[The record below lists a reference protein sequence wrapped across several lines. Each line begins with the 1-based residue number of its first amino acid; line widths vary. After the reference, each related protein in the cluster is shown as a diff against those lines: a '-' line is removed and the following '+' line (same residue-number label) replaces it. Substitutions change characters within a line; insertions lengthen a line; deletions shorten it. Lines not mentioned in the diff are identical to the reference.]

1 VMSYA
6 CEKGRKEKLKGNVR
20 KGRLIKNI
28 FCLVRPS
35 QKREDEGGVIMEKT
49 GIKTIYGLELRAIS
63 RALRA
68 LIVAQVFLLVIG
80 VQAWGGH
87 DYVKNV
93 NCNKGETITDALQK
107 FDGKPITIE
116 VKGTCNENVTI
127 DRNDVTL
134 IAHPS
139 GGAVSGVEPIDA
151 TIIINGDRAVID
163 GLTVTGGGGGIRVL
177 GKNNMIRNCIV
188 QNVGANGIP
197 FPGGTGTVDN
207 CTIQNS
213 GQNGVNVFNGGG
225 VTVTNSTIQN
235 NGIHGVNISD
245 GGRAT
250 VTNSTISSNNS
261 HGISFY
267 KGGLGTVDQCTVQSN
282 AGHGIRIEAAS
293 ATVINSMISSNTRCG
308 IMVTKGGDARIGI
321 SDPFQYAGNTISNN
335 QGNGIQLFIGGSA
348 YIGGNT
354 ITGNGTNPN
363 SVHGPFGVGI
373 FSSNAVLV
381 GNNRITGSGG
391 VGVFIVG
398 SSVDIGNPGMG
409 LPTTGDFAN
418 VISGNANGINGTSG
432 ASLSIRDAIIN
443 GNTGNG
449 VTLAQRSTAN
459 ISGGTID
466 NNTGNGILLTVGGGL
481 VVPIAGVTV
490 TGNTLFGLQCTDNES
505 SFIGNISGIS
515 GNTGGDVSPSCT
527 GF

>member
-1 VMSYA
+1 
-6 CEKGRKEKLKGNVR
+6 
-20 KGRLIKNI
+20 
-28 FCLVRPS
+28 
-35 QKREDEGGVIMEKT
+35 MEKT
-49 GIKTIYGLELRAIS
+49 GIKTIYGLELRKVS

-80 VQAWGGH
+80 LQAWGGH
-87 DYVKNV
+87 DYVKKV
-93 NCNKGETITDALQK
+93 NCNKGETITEALQK
-107 FDGKPITIE
+107 SDAKPITIE

-139 GGAVSGVEPIDA
+139 GGAISGVEPIDA

-163 GLTVTGGGGGIRVL
+163 GLTLTGGGGGIRVL

-225 VTVTNSTIQN
+225 VTVTNCTIQNSGIHGVNISGGGGATVTKSTIQN

-261 HGISFY
+261 HGIAFY

-293 ATVINSMISSNTRCG
+293 ATVINSMISSNARCG

-321 SDPFQYAGNTISNN
+321 SDPFQYAGNTINNN

-354 ITGNGTNPN
+354 IAGNGTNPN
-363 SVHGPFGVGI
+363 SVHGQFGVGI

-391 VGVFIVG
+391 VGVFIGG

-418 VISGNANGINGTSG
+418 VISGNANGINGISG
-432 ASLSIRDAIIN
+432 ASLSIQDAIIN

-449 VTLAQRSTAN
+449 VTLAQRSTAR

-481 VVPIAGVTV
+481 VLPIPTVTV

-505 SFIGNISGIS
+505 SFIGNISGIL